1 MDLKS
6 ILKTLYISTFFLGN
20 NVYAAASKQKPTVK
34 KVAKE
39 KIHITADVFEGY
51 TSDNPDYSFKQ
62 FIGNVK
68 AVNKNFTY
76 RSDVVTS
83 YDKKDIIVSE
93 GNINVKGNKKNFEAT
108 AGKVTYNT
116 KEKIAYVEDTVQGHQ
131 DKLSFFTEKLE
142 YHSKKKQIIFNTLGT
157 FKEEDMTVASMQG
170 VINTRTKFVT
180 LKQDVLVD
188 TKDHELKCQKLT
200 YNRNKEV
207 INFDQ
212 DVKLTIKENHNYLTT
227 PKEGTF
233 YKKDKK
239 ILLKQGIFHSKKTL
253 AYADNITINQA
264 ENLIQA
270 DENIEI
276 INRNDDTLVAQ
287 HLIYNTKDKT
297 GAFWGQPLI
306 QKNNEDD
313 TFYLI
318 AERFEISQDSLPEST
333 HDYNVF
339 DDEENEKSEDNEED
353 NKKSPF
359 LFKAIGDVCI
369 YSSDFQG
376 KSKDLYFDGKSSRA
390 VFYGKP
396 IFWLKETQ
404 ITGQD
409 VEMKMIKNEIDRLDI
424 FRNAFM
430 IIKDETGFYNQI
442 KGKSMHVRFFENKLD
457 DLLMK
462 DNVESLLFVS
472 NDGKFIGTNNIK
484 CPKMTIDVNDDFNPE
499 KINFLNQ
506 SSAVFL
512 PKDQVDV
519 SALTL
524 SGFSWRI
531 KEKPTLKMF
540 ESRLPEESNIP
551 MDEEFIEDE
560 DEIEDEDDNENDND
574 E

>member
-34 KVAKE
+34 KVTKE

-131 DKLSFFTEKLE
+131 DKLFFFTEKLE

-157 FKEEDMTVASMQG
+157 FKEEDMTVTSMQG
-170 VINTRTKFVT
+170 VINTKTKFVI

-212 DVKLTIKENHNYLTT
+212 DVKLTIKENNNYLTT

-253 AYADNITINQA
+253 AYANNITINQA

-297 GAFWGQPLI
+297 GAFWGKPLI

-313 TFYLI
+313 TLYLI

-339 DDEENEKSEDNEED
+339 DDEENEKSEGNEED

-359 LFKAIGDVCI
+359 LFKALGDVCI

-396 IFWLKETQ
+396 IFWLNDTQ

-409 VEMKMIKNEIDRLDI
+409 VEMKMVKNEIDRLDI

-462 DNVESLLFVS
+462 DNVESLLFVT

-519 SALTL
+519 SSLTL
-524 SGFSWRI
+524 PGFSWRI

>member
-34 KVAKE
+34 KVTKE

-51 TSDNPDYSFKQ
+51 TSDKPDYSFKQ

-157 FKEEDMTVASMQG
+157 FKEEDMTVTSMQG

-180 LKQDVLVD
+180 LKQDILVD

-212 DVKLTIKENHNYLTT
+212 DVKLTIKENNNYLTT

-306 QKNNEDD
+306 QKNN
-313 TFYLI
+313 
-318 AERFEISQDSLPEST
+318 
-333 HDYNVF
+333 
-339 DDEENEKSEDNEED
+339 
-353 NKKSPF
+353 
-359 LFKAIGDVCI
+359 
-369 YSSDFQG
+369 
-376 KSKDLYFDGKSSRA
+376 
-390 VFYGKP
+390 
-396 IFWLKETQ
+396 
-404 ITGQD
+404 
-409 VEMKMIKNEIDRLDI
+409 
-424 FRNAFM
+424 
-430 IIKDETGFYNQI
+430 
-442 KGKSMHVRFFENKLD
+442 
-457 DLLMK
+457 
-462 DNVESLLFVS
+462 
-472 NDGKFIGTNNIK
+472 
-484 CPKMTIDVNDDFNPE
+484 
-499 KINFLNQ
+499 
-506 SSAVFL
+506 
-512 PKDQVDV
+512 
-519 SALTL
+519 
-524 SGFSWRI
+524 
-531 KEKPTLKMF
+531 
-540 ESRLPEESNIP
+540 
-551 MDEEFIEDE
+551 
-560 DEIEDEDDNENDND
+560 
-574 E
+574 